1 MRISRKPP
9 RICDVPLVSSRVSP
23 TPPLRCKNAS
33 PDFSANFKL
42 SLARLRILVKVL
54 NGRQRVAFGQKAEA
68 WRTWRANQ
76 AGPVPNKGTLLQR
89 ATRSRAGKASRAAKE
104 ALQLRG
110 LALPRR

>member
-23 TPPLRCKNAS
+23 IPPLRCKNAS
-33 PDFSANFKL
+33 PDFSANFGL

-68 WRTWRANQ
+68 WRT
-76 AGPVPNKGTLLQR
+76 
-89 ATRSRAGKASRAAKE
+89 
-104 ALQLRG
+104 
-110 LALPRR
+110 

>member
-1 MRISRKPP
+1 MHISRKPP
-9 RICDVPLVSSRVSP
+9 RICDVPLVSSLVSP
-23 TPPLRCKNAS
+23 IQPPLRCKNAS

-68 WRTWRANQ
+68 WRTYRKIGLPPDLALT
-76 AGPVPNKGTLLQR
+76 GL
-89 ATRSRAGKASRAAKE
+89 SRAENE
-104 ALQLRG
+104 ALRLRR